1 MTGWRVAAVIVNWNG
16 REDTLACLRALAASE
31 RPPEHTVVVDNGSA
45 DSSVEVVQA
54 AFPAVEIVALPRN
67 LHFAA
72 GANAGMRRALAWGV
86 DAVWLLNNDTIP
98 APDAL
103 GEMLRG
109 FDASAQVGIAGAR
122 LVHPGSPPRV
132 VVGAECDFRTGAII
146 EPTLPPNYQED
157 WLDVDY
163 VWGCAMLIRAG
174 VLREVGLFDESLVAY
189 FEDTDL
195 CLRARAAGWRTVT
208 AVQAV
213 VRHHGSK
220 SADRAFLRQM
230 VLRGRN
236 WLRVYLRHAPPENR
250 VRLAAWM
257 LGWRLPHLAWST
269 LVTIAARTLRPRGR
283 AFRLWS
289 RR

>member
-1 MTGWRVAAVIVNWNG
+1 VTGWRVAAVIVNWNG
-16 REDTLACLRALAASE
+16 REDTLACLRALAASD

-45 DSSVEVVQA
+45 DGSVEAVRA
-54 AFPAVEIVALPRN
+54 AFPAVEVAALPNNR
-67 LHFAA
+67 HFAA
-72 GANAGMRRALAWGV
+72 GANAGIRRALDRSV
-86 DAVWLLNNDTIP
+86 DAVWVLNNDTIP

-103 GEMLRG
+103 GEMLRA
-109 FDASAQVGIAGAR
+109 FDASPGVGIVGAR

-132 VVGAECDFRTGAII
+132 VVGALCDLRTGAII
-146 EPTLPPNYQED
+146 EPTLPPDYAED

-163 VWGCAMLIRAG
+163 VWGCAMLIRADM
-174 VLREVGLFDESLVAY
+174 LREIGLFDEALVAY

-195 CLRARAAGWRTVT
+195 CLRARSADWRTVT
-208 AVQAV
+208 AARAV

-220 SADRAFLRQM
+220 SADRVFLQQM
-230 VLRGRN
+230 ALRGRN
-236 WLRVYLRHAPPENR
+236 WTRVYLRHAPPENR

-257 LGWRLPHLAWST
+257 LGWRLPGLAWST
-269 LVTIAARTLRPRGR
+269 LVTIAARSIRPRGR